1 VAPARDLISQG
12 DIIWVDYGEPI
23 GSEPG
28 FRRPGIV
35 VQTDAIN
42 KTRIGTILC
51 IPLTSN
57 LLLARAPGNV
67 LLTKSDTGLD
77 RDSVANVAQIGSLDR
92 SRISERLGLVSD
104 RQLRLIF
111 EGLDLVL
118 GR

>member
-1 VAPARDLISQG
+1 VSQASSLISQG

-28 FRRPGIV
+28 YMRPGIV

-42 KTRIGTILC
+42 RTRIGTILC

-57 LLLARAPGNV
+57 LMLAHAPGNV
-67 LLTKSDTGLD
+67 LLKKSETGLD
-77 RDSVANVAQIGSLDR
+77 RDCVANVAQISALDR
-92 SRISERLGLVSD
+92 TRIGEWAGSISD

-111 EGLDLVL
+111 DGLDLVL

>member
-28 FRRPGIV
+28 FTRPGLV
-35 VQTDAIN
+35 VQADAIN
-42 KTRIGTILC
+42 RTRIGTILC

-57 LLLARAPGNV
+57 VMLARAPGNV
-67 LLTKSDTGLD
+67 LLRKSETGLD
-77 RDSVANVAQIGSLDR
+77 RDSVANVALISAVDR
-92 SRISERLGLVSD
+92 SRIGAWVGSISER
-104 RQLRLIF
+104 RLQALF
-111 EGLDLVL
+111 RGVDLVL